1 MGYFETLKYK
11 LLEKHGN
18 MEVREYKS
26 FFLAST
32 KTSKDPTQN
41 SGFGNVFNYISG
53 QNERQEKISMTT
65 PVITSYED
73 DKLVTGFFVPS
84 KFDRNS
90 IPKPSSSNVFIEEVS
105 SGTFVAIRFSGN
117 WNEKNFDRHD
127 LELKNFM
134 KEKNIQAL
142 GKRMILRYQPPFI
155 PSFLR
160 KNEILYR
167 IK

>member
-1 MGYFETLKYK
+1 MGLFETLKYK
-11 LLEKHGN
+11 TIEKHGKI
-18 MEVREYKS
+18 EIREYKN

-65 PVITSYED
+65 PVVTSYED
-73 DKLVTGFFVPS
+73 DQLVTGFFVPS

-90 IPKPSSSNVFIEEVS
+90 IPAPSSSNVFIEEIS
-105 SGTFVAIRFSGN
+105 SGIFIAIRFSGS
-117 WNEKNFDRHD
+117 WNDKNFDKND
-127 LELKNFM
+127 LELRTYM
-134 KEKNIQAL
+134 KEHNIQVL